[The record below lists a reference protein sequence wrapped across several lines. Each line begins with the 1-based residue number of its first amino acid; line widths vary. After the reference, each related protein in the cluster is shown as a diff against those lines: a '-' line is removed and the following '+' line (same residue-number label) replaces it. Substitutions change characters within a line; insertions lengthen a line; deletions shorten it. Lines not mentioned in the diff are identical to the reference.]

1 MGEGDWNEGEG
12 STEEIRQHSFHGD
25 KSGVGDEYDEIK
37 QRGQYVA
44 IVGSVN
50 PFLANAPALFVFNP
64 LHRLRR
70 AAFRPTQIKPVY
82 TLK

>member
-1 MGEGDWNEGEG
+1 MGKSDWNEGEG
-12 STEEIRQHSFHGD
+12 GTEEVRQHSFHGD
-25 KSGVGDEYDEIK
+25 KPGVGDEYDEIK

-50 PFLANAPALFVFNP
+50 PFLADALALFVFKP
-64 LHRLRR
+64 MHRLRR
-70 AAFRPTQIKPVY
+70 AAFRPTQIKRVY